1 MSSADDVTPTEI
13 ITGCVKWFNNK
24 AGFGFI
30 TATDGKYKDTDIFV
44 HHTNIDVE
52 NQQYRYLVQGEY
64 VDFVLLP
71 SKSDAHEWQAS
82 NVHGIKGGKLMCETR
97 REFKLLRS
105 NYANNASPDSIE
117 PQQYSVTRENVE
129 TSKPPRTRRPKP
141 SQQKNENSNEFT
153 PVKNG
158 SRRPRKQ

>member
-1 MSSADDVTPTEI
+1 MSSVDDVTPTEV

-30 TATDGKYKDTDIFV
+30 TATDGKNVGTDIFV
-44 HHTNIDVE
+44 HHTNINVE

-64 VDFVLLP
+64 VEFELLP

-105 NYANNASPDSIE
+105 NYANNANTDSIE
-117 PQQYSVTRENVE
+117 PQQQSVSGENVE
-129 TSKPPRTRRPKP
+129 SSKPPKTRRPKP
-141 SQQKNENSNEFT
+141 SQPQNENSKEWT
-153 PVKNG
+153 PIKNG
-158 SRRPRKQ
+158 RGRPRKQ